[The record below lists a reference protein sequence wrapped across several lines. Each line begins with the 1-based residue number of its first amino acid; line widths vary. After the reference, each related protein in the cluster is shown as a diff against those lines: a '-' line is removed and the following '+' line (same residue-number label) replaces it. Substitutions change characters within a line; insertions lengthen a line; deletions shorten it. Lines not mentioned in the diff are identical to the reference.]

1 MGTGKQYD
9 EEFKKQAIKLAKEIG
24 TKAAADE
31 LCIPKGTLGTWVQK
45 ARIGEI
51 DTGAGSRTP
60 GESLTIA
67 QQLQAANKR
76 IKELEKKNRELE
88 ELNEFLEEA
97 SAFFAAN
104 RRKSGKK
111 MRASL
116 CCHTLENAN
125 KSYPDI
131 KGCIIHS
138 DRGSQYTSE
147 EYRAAVKKYGIIQ
160 SMNSAGGRCHDNAR
174 CESMWARMKEELFYS
189 REDKPE
195 NYTMKELK
203 TMIWRYYMSY
213 WANRRIC
220 TANGGL
226 PPAARRKLYY
236 DHIFLVA

>member
-88 ELNEFLEEA
+88 ELNDFLEEA
-97 SAFFAAN
+97 YAFFAAN

-111 MRASL
+111 
-116 CCHTLENAN
+116 
-125 KSYPDI
+125 
-131 KGCIIHS
+131 
-138 DRGSQYTSE
+138 
-147 EYRAAVKKYGIIQ
+147 
-160 SMNSAGGRCHDNAR
+160 
-174 CESMWARMKEELFYS
+174 
-189 REDKPE
+189 
-195 NYTMKELK
+195 
-203 TMIWRYYMSY
+203 
-213 WANRRIC
+213 
-220 TANGGL
+220 NG
-226 PPAARRKLYY
+226 
-236 DHIFLVA
+236 